1 MSWLGYYGDM
11 PMDKPQMKLRY
22 KFLDESVWQRLNQA
36 ISVGAY
42 IEDACIFAGISS
54 RQFRRWRELAE
65 QGIEPYAEK
74 WSEINKSESQA
85 IVRNLFNIQNASNNG
100 TWQASAWLLERKY
113 PSKYGKKDTVNI
125 LDNQNTFDVE
135 LYWSDGKKFVEGE
148 VVSEMSDTKKKEKND
163 KPD

>member
-1 MSWLGYYGDM
+1 
-11 PMDKPQMKLRY
+11 MKLRY

-42 IEDACIFAGISS
+42 IEDACVFAGISS

-65 QGIEPYAEK
+65 QGIEPYAER
-74 WSEINKSESQA
+74 WEEINKSESQS

-113 PSKYGKKDTVNI
+113 PEKYGRKETVN
-125 LDNQNTFDVE
+125 LVDKNKEFDVE

-148 VVSEMSDTKKKEKND
+148 VVSDMSDNKKEEE
-163 KPD
+163 

>member
-1 MSWLGYYGDM
+1 
-11 PMDKPQMKLRY
+11 MDKPQMKLRY

-42 IEDACIFAGISS
+42 IEDACVFAGISS

-65 QGIEPYAEK
+65 QGVEPYAEK
-74 WSEINKSESQA
+74 WEEINKSESQA

-113 PSKYGKKDTVNI
+113 PDKYGKKDTVNI
-125 LDNQNTFDVE
+125 LDNQNNFDVE
-135 LYWSDGKKFVEGE
+135 LYWSDGNKFVEGE
-148 VVSEMSDTKKKEKND
+148 VVSEMSDTKKEEDNAKS
-163 KPD
+163 

>member
-1 MSWLGYYGDM
+1 MS
-11 PMDKPQMKLRY
+11 MDKPQMKLRY

-42 IEDACIFAGISS
+42 IEDACVFAGISS

-65 QGIEPYAEK
+65 QGVEPYAEK
-74 WSEINKSESQA
+74 WEEINKSESQA

-113 PSKYGKKDTVNI
+113 PDKYGKKDTVNI
-125 LDNQNTFDVE
+125 LDNQNNFDVE
-135 LYWSDGKKFVEGE
+135 LYWSDGNKFVEGE
-148 VVSEMSDTKKKEKND
+148 VVSEMSDTKKTEEDNAKS
-163 KPD
+163 

>member
-1 MSWLGYYGDM
+1 MSQQD
-11 PMDKPQMKLRY
+11 MKLRY
-22 KFLDESVWQRLNQA
+22 KFMDESVWQRLNQA

-42 IEDACIFAGISS
+42 IEDACVFAGISS

-65 QGIEPYAEK
+65 QGVQPFAER
-74 WSEINKSESQA
+74 WEEINKSESQS

-113 PSKYGKKDTVNI
+113 PEKYGRKETVN
-125 LDNQNTFDVE
+125 LESNNKQFDVE

-148 VVSEMSDTKKKEKND
+148 VVSDMSDNKKEEE
-163 KPD
+163 

>member
-1 MSWLGYYGDM
+1 
-11 PMDKPQMKLRY
+11 MKLRY

-42 IEDACIFAGISS
+42 IEDACVFAGISS

-65 QGIEPYAEK
+65 QGVEPYAEK
-74 WSEINKSESQA
+74 WEEINKSESQA

-113 PSKYGKKDTVNI
+113 PDKYGKKDTVNI
-125 LDNQNTFDVE
+125 LDNQNKFDVE
-135 LYWSDGKKFVEGE
+135 LYWSDGNKFVEGE
-148 VVSEMSDTKKKEKND
+148 VVSEMSDTKKTEEDNAKS
-163 KPD
+163 

>member
-1 MSWLGYYGDM
+1 
-11 PMDKPQMKLRY
+11 MKLRY

-42 IEDACIFAGISS
+42 IEDACVFAGISS

-65 QGIEPYAEK
+65 QGIEPYAER
-74 WSEINKSESQA
+74 WEEINKSESQS

-113 PSKYGKKDTVNI
+113 PEKYGRKETVN
-125 LDNQNTFDVE
+125 LESNNKQFDVE
-135 LYWSDGKKFVEGE
+135 LYWSDGNKFVEGE
-148 VVSEMSDTKKKEKND
+148 VVSDMSDNKKDEEE
-163 KPD
+163 

>member
-1 MSWLGYYGDM
+1 MSQQD
-11 PMDKPQMKLRY
+11 MKLRY
-22 KFLDESVWQRLNQA
+22 KFMDESVWQRLNQA

-65 QGIEPYAEK
+65 QGVQPFAER
-74 WSEINKSESQA
+74 WEEINKSESQS

-113 PSKYGKKDTVNI
+113 PEKYGRKETVN
-125 LDNQNTFDVE
+125 LESNNKQFDVE

-148 VVSEMSDTKKKEKND
+148 VVSDMSDNKKEEE
-163 KPD
+163 

>member
-1 MSWLGYYGDM
+1 MDNMS
-11 PMDKPQMKLRY
+11 MDKPQMKLRY

-42 IEDACIFAGISS
+42 IEDACVFAGISS

-65 QGIEPYAEK
+65 QGVEPYAEK
-74 WSEINKSESQA
+74 WEEINKSESQA

-113 PSKYGKKDTVNI
+113 PDKYGKKDTVNI
-125 LDNQNTFDVE
+125 LDNQNKFDVE
-135 LYWSDGKKFVEGE
+135 LYWSDGNKFVEGE
-148 VVSEMSDTKKKEKND
+148 VVSEMSDTKKTEEDNAKSYRVR
-163 KPD
+163 

>member
-1 MSWLGYYGDM
+1 
-11 PMDKPQMKLRY
+11 MKLRY

-42 IEDACIFAGISS
+42 IEDACVFAGISS

-65 QGIEPYAEK
+65 QGVEPYAEK
-74 WSEINKSESQA
+74 WEEINKSESQA

-113 PSKYGKKDTVNI
+113 PDKYGKKDTVNI
-125 LDNQNTFDVE
+125 LDNQNNFDVE
-135 LYWSDGKKFVEGE
+135 LYWSDGNKFVEGE
-148 VVSEMSDTKKKEKND
+148 VVSEMSDTKKTGEDNAKS
-163 KPD
+163 

>member
-1 MSWLGYYGDM
+1 MSE
-11 PMDKPQMKLRY
+11 QEMKLRY

-65 QGIEPYAEK
+65 QGIEPYAER
-74 WSEINKSESQA
+74 WEEINKSESQS

-113 PSKYGKKDTVNI
+113 PEKYGRKETVN
-125 LDNQNTFDVE
+125 LESNNKQFDVE
-135 LYWSDGKKFVEGE
+135 LYWSDGNKFVEGE
-148 VVSEMSDTKKKEKND
+148 VVSDMSDNKKDEEE
-163 KPD
+163 

>member
-1 MSWLGYYGDM
+1 MR
-11 PMDKPQMKLRY
+11 MDKPQMKLRY

-42 IEDACIFAGISS
+42 IEDACVFAGISS

-65 QGIEPYAEK
+65 QGVEPYAEK
-74 WSEINKSESQA
+74 WEEINKSESQA

-113 PSKYGKKDTVNI
+113 PDKYGKKDTVNI
-125 LDNQNTFDVE
+125 LDNQNNFDVE
-135 LYWSDGKKFVEGE
+135 LYWSDGNKFVEGE
-148 VVSEMSDTKKKEKND
+148 VVSEMSDTKKEENYGKS
-163 KPD
+163 

>member
-1 MSWLGYYGDM
+1 
-11 PMDKPQMKLRY
+11 MKLRY
-22 KFLDESVWQRLNQA
+22 KFMDESVWQRLNQA

-65 QGIEPYAEK
+65 QGIEPYAER
-74 WSEINKSESQA
+74 WEEINKSESQS

-113 PSKYGKKDTVNI
+113 PEKYGRKETVNVES
-125 LDNQNTFDVE
+125 NNKQFDVE

-148 VVSEMSDTKKKEKND
+148 VVSDMSDNKKDEEE
-163 KPD
+163 

>member
-1 MSWLGYYGDM
+1 MSE
-11 PMDKPQMKLRY
+11 QEMKLRY

-65 QGIEPYAEK
+65 QGIQPYAER
-74 WSEINKSESQA
+74 WEEINKSESQS

-113 PSKYGKKDTVNI
+113 PEKYGRKETVNLI
-125 LDNQNTFDVE
+125 EKNKQFDVE

-148 VVSEMSDTKKKEKND
+148 VVSDMSDNKKDATE
-163 KPD
+163 

>member
-1 MSWLGYYGDM
+1 
-11 PMDKPQMKLRY
+11 MKLRY

-65 QGIEPYAEK
+65 QGIEPYAER
-74 WSEINKSESQA
+74 WEEINKSESQS

-113 PSKYGKKDTVNI
+113 PEKYGRKETVNVES
-125 LDNQNTFDVE
+125 NNKQFDVE

-148 VVSEMSDTKKKEKND
+148 VVSDMSDNKKDEKE
-163 KPD
+163 

>member
-1 MSWLGYYGDM
+1 MSE
-11 PMDKPQMKLRY
+11 QEMKLRY

-42 IEDACIFAGISS
+42 IEDACVFAGISS

-65 QGIEPYAEK
+65 QGIEPYAER
-74 WSEINKSESQA
+74 WEEINKSESQS

-113 PSKYGKKDTVNI
+113 PEKYGRKETVN
-125 LDNQNTFDVE
+125 LSTDKKQFDVE

-148 VVSEMSDTKKKEKND
+148 VVSDMSDNKKDEEE
-163 KPD
+163 

>member
-1 MSWLGYYGDM
+1 
-11 PMDKPQMKLRY
+11 MKLRY

-42 IEDACIFAGISS
+42 IEDACVFAGISS

-65 QGIEPYAEK
+65 QGVEPYASR
-74 WSEINKSESQA
+74 WQEINKSESQA

-113 PSKYGKKDTVNI
+113 PDKYGRKETVNI
-125 LDNQNTFDVE
+125 LDNNKQFDVE
-135 LYWSDGKKFVEGE
+135 LYWSDGNKFVEGE
-148 VVSEMSDTKKKEKND
+148 VSDMSDTKKEEE
-163 KPD
+163 

>member
-1 MSWLGYYGDM
+1 
-11 PMDKPQMKLRY
+11 MKLRY

-42 IEDACIFAGISS
+42 IEDACVFAGISS

-65 QGIEPYAEK
+65 QGVEPYAEK
-74 WSEINKSESQA
+74 WEEINNSESQA

-113 PSKYGKKDTVNI
+113 PDKYGKKDTVNI
-125 LDNQNTFDVE
+125 LDNQNNFDVE
-135 LYWSDGKKFVEGE
+135 LYWSDGNKFVEGE
-148 VVSEMSDTKKKEKND
+148 VVSEMSDTKKTEEDNAKS
-163 KPD
+163 

>member
-1 MSWLGYYGDM
+1 
-11 PMDKPQMKLRY
+11 MDKPQMKLRY

-42 IEDACIFAGISS
+42 IEDACVFAGISS

-65 QGIEPYAEK
+65 QGVEPYAEK
-74 WSEINKSESQA
+74 WEEINKSESQA

-113 PSKYGKKDTVNI
+113 PDKYGKKDTVNI
-125 LDNQNTFDVE
+125 LDNQNNFDVE
-135 LYWSDGKKFVEGE
+135 LYWSDGNKFVEGE
-148 VVSEMSDTKKKEKND
+148 VVSEMSDTKKEENNGES
-163 KPD
+163 

>member
-1 MSWLGYYGDM
+1 MSQQD
-11 PMDKPQMKLRY
+11 MKLRY
-22 KFLDESVWQRLNQA
+22 KFMDESVWQRLNQA

-42 IEDACIFAGISS
+42 IEDACVFAGISS

-65 QGIEPYAEK
+65 QGVQPFAER
-74 WSEINKSESQA
+74 WEEINKSESQS

-113 PSKYGKKDTVNI
+113 PEKYGRKETVN
-125 LDNQNTFDVE
+125 LVDNNKQFDVE

-148 VVSEMSDTKKKEKND
+148 VVSEMSDIKKEEE
-163 KPD
+163 

>member
-1 MSWLGYYGDM
+1 
-11 PMDKPQMKLRY
+11 MDKPQMKLRY

-42 IEDACIFAGISS
+42 IEDACVFAGISS

-65 QGIEPYAEK
+65 QGVEPYAEK
-74 WSEINKSESQA
+74 WEEINKSESQA

-113 PSKYGKKDTVNI
+113 PDKYGKKDTVNI
-125 LDNQNTFDVE
+125 LDNQNNFYVE
-135 LYWSDGKKFVEGE
+135 
-148 VVSEMSDTKKKEKND
+148 
-163 KPD
+163 

>member
-1 MSWLGYYGDM
+1 MSE
-11 PMDKPQMKLRY
+11 QEMKLRY

-65 QGIEPYAEK
+65 QGIEPYAER
-74 WSEINKSESQA
+74 WEEINKSESQS

-113 PSKYGKKDTVNI
+113 PEKYGRKETVNVES
-125 LDNQNTFDVE
+125 NNKQFDVE

-148 VVSEMSDTKKKEKND
+148 VVSDMSDNKKDEKE
-163 KPD
+163 

>member
-1 MSWLGYYGDM
+1 
-11 PMDKPQMKLRY
+11 MKLRY

-42 IEDACIFAGISS
+42 IEDACVFAGISS

-65 QGIEPYAEK
+65 QGVEPYAEK
-74 WSEINKSESQA
+74 WEEINKSESQA

-113 PSKYGKKDTVNI
+113 PDKYGKKDTVNI
-125 LDNQNTFDVE
+125 LDNQNNFDVE
-135 LYWSDGKKFVEGE
+135 LYWSDGNKFVEGE
-148 VVSEMSDTKKKEKND
+148 VVSDMSDTKKEEND
-163 KPD
+163 GES

>member
-1 MSWLGYYGDM
+1 MDNMS
-11 PMDKPQMKLRY
+11 MDKPQMKLRY

-42 IEDACIFAGISS
+42 IEDACVFAGISS

-65 QGIEPYAEK
+65 QGVEPYAEK
-74 WSEINKSESQA
+74 WEEINKSESQA

-113 PSKYGKKDTVNI
+113 PDKYGKKDTVNI
-125 LDNQNTFDVE
+125 LDNQNNFDVE
-135 LYWSDGKKFVEGE
+135 LYWSDGNKFVEGE
-148 VVSEMSDTKKKEKND
+148 VVSEMSDKKKTEEDNAKS
-163 KPD
+163 

>member
-1 MSWLGYYGDM
+1 MSE
-11 PMDKPQMKLRY
+11 QEMKLRY

-65 QGIEPYAEK
+65 QGIEPYAER
-74 WSEINKSESQA
+74 WEEINKSESQS

-113 PSKYGKKDTVNI
+113 PEKYGRKETVNVES
-125 LDNQNTFDVE
+125 NNKQFDVE

-148 VVSEMSDTKKKEKND
+148 VVSDMSDNKKDEEE
-163 KPD
+163 